1 MKVKPAAG
9 RIVRYPTPPYAMLPA
24 EGREVPDNQYWR
36 RRIRDGDV
44 EIITEHEA
52 RRALRHHAEG
62 TL

>member
-9 RIVRYPTPPYAMLPA
+9 RAVRHPTPPYELLPA

-44 EIITEHEA
+44 EVVTAEA
-52 RRALRHHAEG
+52 PQRRRPEG
-62 TL
+62 SAA